1 MISCQIESL
10 PGGKA
15 QKIGEEE
22 KKKKVPVH
30 PQNKLSSAS
39 ASVAAPKRAPV
50 LLPGSPEVRGGKVQP
65 LYVSRFRKVGDEGY
79 HYSDVDAGAYG
90 DGEGGEEESAS
101 GGDVGQREVTFVHR
115 LGGLERRK
123 KKPTKNKGC
132 QKYFF

>member
-1 MISCQIESL
+1 M
-10 PGGKA
+10 
-15 QKIGEEE
+15 
-22 KKKKVPVH
+22 
-30 PQNKLSSAS
+30 
-39 ASVAAPKRAPV
+39 AAPKRAPV

-123 KKPTKNKGC
+123 KAKKNQRLSEVFFLKKGKEA
-132 QKYFF
+132 QEKKGDPFFKRSIIIGGVWCFSGCVGKKKGKK

>member
-15 QKIGEEE
+15 RKIGEEG
-22 KKKKVPVH
+22 KKKVPVH

-39 ASVAAPKRAPV
+39 ASVAAPRRVPV

-79 HYSDVDAGAYG
+79 HYADVDAGAYG

-101 GGDVGQREVTFVHR
+101 GGDVGQREVTFVYR

-123 KKPTKNKGC
+123 KPKKTKDC

>member
-1 MISCQIESL
+1 M
-10 PGGKA
+10 
-15 QKIGEEE
+15 
-22 KKKKVPVH
+22 
-30 PQNKLSSAS
+30 
-39 ASVAAPKRAPV
+39 
-50 LLPGSPEVRGGKVQP
+50 QP

-123 KKPTKNKGC
+123 KQKKKTVRSIFSYKEKG
-132 QKYFF
+132 KLRRKRVTHFSEEV